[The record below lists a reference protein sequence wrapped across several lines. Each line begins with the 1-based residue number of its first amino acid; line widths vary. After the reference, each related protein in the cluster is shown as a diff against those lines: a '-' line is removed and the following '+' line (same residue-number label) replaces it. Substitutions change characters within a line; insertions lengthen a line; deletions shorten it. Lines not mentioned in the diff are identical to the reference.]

1 MKSEKWKYLLPP
13 EEGTIRKKTDKRR
26 IAVEEGQLFEAKRTA
41 SRIEKGRFLKKKG
54 PLRQKWMRKMLTISV
69 VANSV
74 RNIQKEI
81 YKIDL

>member
-1 MKSEKWKYLLPP
+1 MKNLLPP
-13 EEGTIRKKTDKRR
+13 EEGTIRKKADKRR
-26 IAVEEGQLFEAKRTA
+26 MAIEEGALFEAKRTA
-41 SRIEKGRFLKKKG
+41 SRIEKGRFSWKKG
-54 PLRQKWMRKMLTISV
+54 PLRQKRMRKMLTISV

>member
-1 MKSEKWKYLLPP
+1 MMI
-13 EEGTIRKKTDKRR
+13 EE
-26 IAVEEGQLFEAKRTA
+26 VPLFEAKRTA
-41 SRIEKGRFLKKKG
+41 SRIEKGRFLKEKG
-54 PLRQKWMRKMLTISV
+54 PLRRERRHKTLKISV